1 MTRNE
6 LRPISA
12 PLALGLLTVGA
23 LLIRLPGF
31 LSHPVVLT
39 EGTTYV
45 TIARN
50 LLAGHG
56 YVGILGTV
64 EPFAPPLYPLLI
76 ALVSALSGD
85 AVWSA
90 RLISLLAGAALAPAA
105 YLLAARLFSRRSGLW
120 AALLVP
126 GAPLLIEYSSLEW
139 SETLYALLLLL
150 GLAWGWQATQP
161 GHGRAAMRAGLCLGL
176 AYLTRVEG
184 ALALV
189 VVVAWVILRRPASPA
204 QDARPRW
211 RAAGR
216 QITLL
221 LGAFAL
227 VAAPYV
233 LWLSLTLDRPTL
245 ESKSTLNF
253 VISERMAQGQS
264 YVDAAYGLD
273 AEGRPRGVFLERTA
287 QLLQS
292 APPAA
297 APLWSANRLRQ
308 LMAGLRSVQRE
319 MQLYL
324 LSFLLLVAMGAGIIR
339 TLMSPPTPGGLTP
352 NAPGMT
358 SPRAATLYLASFSG
372 AALLTVALVPLVYTR
387 YLFPL
392 LPLWCVWA
400 GVGLEAVAEGPW
412 LQTISPTPRLRA
424 AFTLIVAAV
433 LLLSLPR
440 ASTVSSRRAVDVD
453 QQRAGVW
460 LAQQAPARS
469 LRILSVHSQIP
480 FYAGGIHVPM
490 PNGTPAQVL
499 RYADAAQVDVIITS
513 PRKLG
518 GRPGLQAWRQ
528 GAALPAP
535 WQAVYRDSAAAGG
548 ELIIWEKP

>member
-6 LRPISA
+6 PRPLSA

-90 RLISLLAGAALAPAA
+90 RVISLLAGAALAPAA

-120 AALLVP
+120 AALLVA

-161 GHGRAAMRAGLCLGL
+161 GHGRAATRAGLCLGL

-204 QDARPRW
+204 PGARPRW

-216 QITLL
+216 QIILL

-227 VAAPYV
+227 TAAPYV

-253 VISERMAQGQS
+253 VISERMAQGES

-287 QLLQS
+287 QLRQS

-297 APLWSANRLRQ
+297 APLWSVNRLRQ
-308 LMAGLRSVQRE
+308 LLEGLRSVQRE

-324 LSFLLLVAMGAGIIR
+324 LSFLLLVAIAAGIIR
-339 TLMSPPTPGGLTP
+339 TLMAPPP
-352 NAPGMT
+352 PGMT

-400 GVGLEAVAEGPW
+400 GVGLEAVGEGPW
-412 LQTISPTPRLRA
+412 LQTLSPTPRLRA

-518 GRPGLQAWRQ
+518 GRPGLQAWRE
-528 GAALPAP
+528 GAALPRPGGRSIETAP
-535 WQAVYRDSAAAGG
+535 RPAA
-548 ELIIWEKP
+548 I

>member
-6 LRPISA
+6 PRPLGA

-120 AALLVP
+120 AALLVA

-161 GHGRAAMRAGLCLGL
+161 GHGRAATRAGLCLGL

-204 QDARPRW
+204 PGARPRW

-216 QITLL
+216 QIILL

-227 VAAPYV
+227 TAAPYV

-253 VISERMAQGQS
+253 VISERMAQGES

-287 QLLQS
+287 QLRQS

-297 APLWSANRLRQ
+297 APLWSVNRLRQ
-308 LMAGLRSVQRE
+308 LLEGLRSVQRE

-324 LSFLLLVAMGAGIIR
+324 LSFLLLVAIAAGIIR
-339 TLMSPPTPGGLTP
+339 TLMAPPP
-352 NAPGMT
+352 PGMT

-412 LQTISPTPRLRA
+412 LQTLSPTPRLRA

-518 GRPGLQAWRQ
+518 GRPGLQAWRE

-535 WQAVYRDSAAAGG
+535 WRAVYRDRAAAGG
-548 ELIIWEKP
+548 DLIIWEKP